1 MVAAAPPFFLLY
13 TPLSLLCMA
22 LGEAAEGDEDDT
34 EEADED
40 DADVVVD
47 ESV

>member
-1 MVAAAPPFFLLY
+1 MVAAVPLFFLLY

-22 LGEAAEGDEDDT
+22 LGEAADGDEDDT

-40 DADVVVD
+40 EADVFVD